1 MNTAVLNNQAQ
12 IHKDITRSRSTV
24 LSYILKIKKC
34 LDARHNDLLEALT
47 KRFSE
52 NTIDYISCRHFRL
65 FQDHRLEP
73 HQVAA
78 LESIT
83 QQVLQFDN
91 RYARRSQFP
100 TLRFREDLERL
111 TFALEARFE
120 LEDELMSYPTT

>member
-1 MNTAVLNNQAQ
+1 M
-12 IHKDITRSRSTV
+12 SS
-24 LSYILKIKKC
+24 ILKIKKC

-52 NTIDYISCRHFRL
+52 NTIDYISYGHFRL

-78 LESIT
+78 LDSIT

-91 RYARRSQFP
+91 R
-100 TLRFREDLERL
+100 
-111 TFALEARFE
+111 
-120 LEDELMSYPTT
+120 